1 MSKMIEVR
9 NLKKQFGDV
18 VAVNDISF
26 DVEAGELFGFL
37 GVNGAG
43 KSTTINMM
51 STIYEPTEGTITIC
65 GRDVCKDA
73 REVRRKIG
81 VVSQGNM
88 LDEKLTVRENLMIRG
103 GLY

>member
-1 MSKMIEVR
+1 MRISAGNEKGMVGKMSKMIEVR

-65 GRDVCKDA
+65 GRD
-73 REVRRKIG
+73 RKS
-81 VVSQGNM
+81 VV
-88 LDEKLTVRENLMIRG
+88 
-103 GLY
+103 